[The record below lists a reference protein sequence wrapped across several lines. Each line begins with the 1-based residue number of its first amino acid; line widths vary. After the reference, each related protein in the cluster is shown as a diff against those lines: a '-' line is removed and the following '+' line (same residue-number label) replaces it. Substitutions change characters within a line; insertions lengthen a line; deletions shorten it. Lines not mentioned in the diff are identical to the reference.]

1 MITAEAALLFAIT
14 AGFHQPKNRQIRQ
27 QVKIFENTHGFSGA
41 GPRPDRTELNPGLV
55 NESLKSTKF
64 YLANFSAINPTQFD
78 EAGGEKTKIP
88 DAANIIEPYT
98 LS

>member
-1 MITAEAALLFAIT
+1 MLET
-14 AGFHQPKNRQIRQ
+14 
-27 QVKIFENTHGFSGA
+27 VK
-41 GPRPDRTELNPGLV
+41 L
-55 NESLKSTKF
+55 

-88 DAANIIEPYT
+88 DAANIIVSYI